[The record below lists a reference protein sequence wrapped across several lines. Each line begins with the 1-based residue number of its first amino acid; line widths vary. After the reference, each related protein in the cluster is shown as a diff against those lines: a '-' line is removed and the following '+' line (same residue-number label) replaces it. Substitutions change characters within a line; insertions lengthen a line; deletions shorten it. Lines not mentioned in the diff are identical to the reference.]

1 MRTIYLNAG
10 AMVHLS
16 PSSSIDEESIYGA
29 GKAII
34 VEDGVIQ
41 SIVDSEGAKDEY
53 SIPADMV
60 EFNHDALH
68 VHDLCGQAIV
78 PGLIDG
84 HAHLL
89 WAGDRSREVAW
100 RQEGKSY
107 AQISEMGGGIGHTV
121 NQTRTASTEHLLEL
135 GYLRLRDALRTG
147 TTHMEAKTGYGLSTK
162 SELRLLEIAAQLNMI
177 EHTPT
182 IESTWMGAHDVPKG
196 IKRRDY
202 IDSLHAEQLPAVL
215 DQGIAR
221 SVDVFCEPGWFSTEE
236 SEDILRAGH
245 KGGLAMRM
253 HIDEFADGGGGELAA
268 DLGVE
273 TADHAHHTPLEA
285 RQKMKEAGV
294 NTGFL
299 PGTPY
304 AMGDSWPDL
313 SPLLEHDIPF
323 TLASDFNPNCY
334 TLSLPFV
341 CSLMV
346 QRCGLHPLAA
356 LASVTVN
363 AAQTTEHPSGLV
375 HGQLVEG
382 AVANFNILDGPHWE
396 SMMLRPSSTPFSG
409 TVLNGNYISQ

>member
-10 AMVHLS
+10 AMVHF
-16 PSSSIDEESIYGA
+16 SSAMAEHEQSIYAA
-29 GKAII
+29 GKGIV
-34 VEDGVIQ
+34 VEDGVIT
-41 SIVDSEGAKDEY
+41 SIVDSEDVRQEY
-53 SIPADMV
+53 SLPVDVALFQDADV
-60 EFNHDALH
+60 HI
-68 VHDLCGQAIV
+68 HDLHGQAIV

-121 NQTRTASTEHLLEL
+121 SQTRAASTEHLLEL
-135 GYLRLRDALRTG
+135 GYMRLRDALRTG
-147 TTHMEAKTGYGLSTK
+147 TTHLEAKTGYGLTTE
-162 SELRLLEIAAQLNMI
+162 SELRLLEIAAQLNGI
-177 EHTPT
+177 EHTPS

-196 IKRRDY
+196 MDRADY

-215 DQGIAR
+215 EQGIAR

-245 KGGLAMRM
+245 QGGLAMRM

-273 TADHAHHTPLEA
+273 TADHAHHTPIEA
-285 RQKMKEAGV
+285 RMQMKEAGV

-304 AMGDSWPDL
+304 AMGDSWPEL
-313 SPLLEHDIPF
+313 GPLLEHDIPF
-323 TLASDFNPNCY
+323 TFASDFNPNCY

-363 AAQTTEHPSGLV
+363 AARATQHPSGLM
-375 HGQLVEG
+375 HGQLTEG
-382 AVANFNILDGPHWE
+382 AVANFNIIDGPHWE
-396 SMMLRPSSTPFSG
+396 SMMLRPSSSPFSG
-409 TVLNGNYISQ
+409 TVLNGKYISQ